1 VNGEPRPMSEMLPV
15 AFPEHSVFEN

>member
-15 AFPEHSVFEN
+15 AFPEHSTFEN